1 MQSLGTLVPPG
12 HDLVVYFMQK
22 GIGLMRSSTWCGF
35 LLVQSYRH
43 KDTAHTGANRLA
55 HQYKYIL
62 TPTVMCKHQLSVLQ
76 WMNNLLIS
84 NLFYSVPQCLS
95 FIKIPNSWK

>member
-1 MQSLGTLVPPG
+1 MQSLGTLVPQGP
-12 HDLVVYFMQK
+12 DFVVYFMQK
-22 GIGLMRSSTWCGF
+22 GISSMRSSTWCGF

-62 TPTVMCKHQLSVLQ
+62 TPTVMSSHQLSVL
-76 WMNNLLIS
+76 NVNE
-84 NLFYSVPQCLS
+84 
-95 FIKIPNSWK
+95 